1 MKIEPVNLDRQEV
14 HNLLSGAIVPLPV
27 VLITTVG
34 EDGVYNAAPYSFV
47 IPVSAKP
54 PIICVS
60 ISVFYGRAYLARQG
74 QRKDTLKNIEF
85 SQDFVV
91 NIMDESL
98 IKPTIQASADY
109 PSDVDEIREVGLTA
123 MAADIVKSPRI
134 AEAQVSFECR
144 LVQKLELGEGQD
156 SRGIVFGEVVL
167 AHVKDGL
174 WVDGKIG
181 PPRLSAVG
189 RLGDGV
195 YCRTGDI
202 FEVKRT

>member
-1 MKIEPVNLDRQEV
+1 MKIEPVNMDRQEV

-34 EDGVYNAAPYSFV
+34 EDGVYNAAPNSFV

-54 PIICVS
+54 PVICVS
-60 ISVFYGRAYLARQG
+60 ISVFHGRAYLARQW

-109 PSDVDEIREVGLTA
+109 PSDVDEIKEVGLTA
-123 MAADIVKSPRI
+123 IAADKVKSPRI

-181 PPRLSAVG
+181 PSRLRAVG